1 MEQPNEFELPEGVG
15 KFLAAVGRK
24 DPVFR
29 INPRTSALLVID
41 MQRDFLCEGAPLE
54 GYKCRDIVPNVKK
67 LIEHAR
73 KRGIPVMWAIHM
85 HSSHGGD
92 MGLMEDMWPKT
103 GPRGGGLVK
112 GREGAKIYDEL
123 PQPLDSEVVIEK
135 HRYSAFFQTDL
146 ELHLRALGVDTL
158 IITGMH
164 TNICCQTT
172 ARDGFMRDFKIV
184 FVSDGVAS
192 FTPELHRAGLVDI
205 SVAFGRVMS
214 PAEVIDE
221 IGGDIGNL
229 S

>member
-1 MEQPNEFELPEGVG
+1 MLVGMETKEEFEIPKGVKG
-15 KFLAAVGRK
+15 FLKAIGRK

-29 INPRTSALLVID
+29 INPKTSALLVID

-54 GYKCRDIVPNVKK
+54 GHKCRDIVPNVKK
-67 LIEHAR
+67 LIDFSR
-73 KRGIPVMWAIHM
+73 KNGIPVIWAIHV
-85 HSSHGGD
+85 HSPHGGD
-92 MGLMEDMWPKT
+92 MGLMEGMWPKT
-103 GPRGGGLVK
+103 GPKGGGLVK
-112 GREGAKIYDEL
+112 GKAGAKIYEGL

-146 ELHLRALGVDTL
+146 ELHLRRLGVDTL

-192 FTPELHRAGLVDI
+192 FTPELHKAGLVDI
-205 SVAFGRVMS
+205 AVAFGRVLS
-214 PAEVIDE
+214 SDEVIKE
-221 IGGDIGNL
+221 L
-229 S
+229 KK

>member
-1 MEQPNEFELPEGVG
+1 MVEKNEFEIPTGV
-15 KFLAAVGRK
+15 KSFLKAIGRK
-24 DPVFR
+24 DPVFK
-29 INPRTSALLVID
+29 IDPKTSALLVID

-54 GYKCRDIVPNVKK
+54 GYKCRDIVPNVAK
-67 LIEHAR
+67 LIDYCR
-73 KRGIPVMWAIHM
+73 KNKIPVIWAIHV
-85 HSSHGGD
+85 HSPHGGD

-103 GPRGGGLVK
+103 GPKGGGLVK
-112 GREGAKIYDEL
+112 GKAGARIYEGL

-146 ELHLRALGVDTL
+146 ELHLRRLGVDTL

-192 FTPELHRAGLVDI
+192 FTPELHQAGLVDI
-205 SVAFGRVMS
+205 AVAFGRVLS
-214 PAEVIDE
+214 SEQVIKE
-221 IGGDIGNL
+221 L
-229 S
+229 SKK